1 MAESSGL
8 PKTKKELRSKSYAT
22 IIYEE
27 SAHPNWKESLSSLLV
42 PALVSPIHDRDKNED
57 GTAKKP
63 HYHVLFIYPSQ
74 KSREQATADVQTIGG
89 VGCERVKNITGYA
102 RYLIHADNPEKA
114 QYKPSEVQEFCGAKF
129 ERYLVAQVDRLAV
142 MREMIAFV
150 RDNKL
155 LCFADLVDI
164 AEAEFPEWFKV
175 LADSRTFL
183 MDYMKSM
190 AWKAGKEFE

>member
-1 MAESSGL
+1 MSDNPSGL
-8 PKTKKELRSKSYAT
+8 PKKQPRSKSYAT
-22 IIYEE
+22 IIYQE
-27 SAHPNWKESLSSLLV
+27 SARPNWKELLASLLV
-42 PALVSPIHDRDKNED
+42 PALVSPIHDRDTLED
-57 GTAKKP
+57 GTPKKA
-63 HYHVLFIYPSQ
+63 HFHVLLLYPSQ
-74 KSREQATADVQTIGG
+74 KSREQAAADIAVFGG
-89 VGCERVKNITGYA
+89 VGCEQVKNSTGYA

-114 QYKPSEVQEFCGAKF
+114 QYKPSDVQEFCGAKF